1 MDASSPLLLCSP
13 YKTRKAIL
21 GGNGNCKKKSH
32 SEPLRALTLPPASCE
47 DPPDIPASPFFLPD
61 SFPSFL
67 LKLKKKKKAAER
79 GRDGPSRALRCR
91 GGGGLRSVQPPRTAD
106 RQTERP
112 TARPPR
118 CGLAPLTG
126 SPQPLPSSFK
136 SNRFP
141 YIGKHKL
148 HSW

>member
-91 GGGGLRSVQPPRTAD
+91 GGGCALSNLRVLPTD
-106 RQTERP
+106 RQSD
-112 TARPPR
+112 RPPDR
-118 CGLAPLTG
+118 PGVGLLLSQAARSLCRARLSLTG
-126 SPQPLPSSFK
+126 FL
-136 SNRFP
+136 
-141 YIGKHKL
+141 I
-148 HSW
+148 